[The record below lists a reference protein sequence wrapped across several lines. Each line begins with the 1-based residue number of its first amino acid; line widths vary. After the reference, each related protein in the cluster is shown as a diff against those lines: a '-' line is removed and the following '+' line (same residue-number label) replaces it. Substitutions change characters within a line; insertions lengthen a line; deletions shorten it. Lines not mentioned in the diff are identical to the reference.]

1 MESIREI
8 YRIGRGPSSSH
19 TMGPLKAAEAYRVRT
34 PGASAY
40 RVTLYGS
47 LAATGRGHLT
57 DKAVEAGLAPAR
69 TEILWEPEKVLEF
82 HPNALRF
89 EVTEGAPAAPWTVYS
104 TGGGRISDGAESGA
118 REIYSMHKMEEVLAW
133 SRRTGRAFWEYVA
146 ETEGPEI
153 FDYMAEVWTAMQDC
167 MRRGLEA
174 EGMLP
179 GGLGLRRKAAAF
191 YVKSASFSGSLKKK
205 TLSFA
210 YALAVAEEN
219 ASGGVVVTAPTCG
232 SAGVLP
238 AVLYRLKESQG
249 LSEVKIHRA
258 LLTAGL
264 FGNLVKKN
272 ASISGA
278 EVGCQGEVGTA
289 CAMAAAA
296 ATQLLGGSSRQ
307 IEYAAEMG
315 LEHHLGLTCDPI
327 CGLVQVPCIERNAFA
342 AEEAMNAAT
351 FSLLGDGGH
360 LVSFDKVVKAMN
372 QTGHDLPSIYKETS
386 VGGLASLAYDE
397 DARGGV

>member
-19 TMGPLKAAEAYRVRT
+19 TMGPLKAAEAYRART
-34 PGASAY
+34 PGAAAY

-69 TEILWEPEKVLEF
+69 VEIAWEPGTVLPF

-89 EVTEGAPAAPWTVYS
+89 EVAEGPAAEPWTAYS
-104 TGGGRISDGAESGA
+104 TGGGRVSDGAESGA
-118 REIYSMHKMEEVLAW
+118 REIYSLRTMEEVLAW
-133 SRRTGRAFWEYVA
+133 SRKTGRALWEYVA

-153 FDYMAEVWTAMQDC
+153 FGYMAEVWAAMQDC
-167 MRRGLEA
+167 IRRGLEA
-174 EGMLP
+174 EGVLP
-179 GGLGLRRKAAAF
+179 GALHMRRKAASF

-210 YALAVAEEN
+210 YALAVGEEN

-238 AVLYRLKESQG
+238 AVLYRIKESQG
-249 LSEVKIHRA
+249 LSDVKIYRA

-296 ATQLLGGSSRQ
+296 ATQLLGGSERQ

-315 LEHHLGLTCDPI
+315 MEHHLGLTCDPI
-327 CGLVQVPCIERNAFA
+327 GGLVQAPCMERNAFA
-342 AEEAMNAAT
+342 AEKAMNAAT

-386 VGGLASLAYDE
+386 EGGLASLAYGE
-397 DARGGV
+397 EYGGQK

>member
-19 TMGPLKAAEAYRVRT
+19 TMGPLKAAEAYRART
-34 PGASAY
+34 PGAAAY

-57 DKAVEAGLAPAR
+57 DKAVAAGLAPAR
-69 TEILWEPEKVLEF
+69 VEISWQPEKVLAF
-82 HPNALRF
+82 HSNALRF
-89 EVTEGAPAAPWTVYS
+89 EVTEGPPAEPWTAYS
-104 TGGGRISDGAESGA
+104 TGGGRVSDGPGGGA
-118 REIYSMHKMEEVLAW
+118 PEIYSLNSMQEILAW
-133 SRRTGRAFWEYVA
+133 SRRTGRAFWEYAA
-146 ETEGPEI
+146 ETEGQEI
-153 FDYMAEVWTAMQDC
+153 FGYMAEVWDAMRDC
-167 MRRGLEA
+167 IRRGLEA
-174 EGMLP
+174 EGVLP
-179 GGLGLRRKAAAF
+179 GGLHLRRKAASF

-210 YALAVAEEN
+210 YALAVGEEN
-219 ASGGVVVTAPTCG
+219 ASGGTVVTAPTCG

-238 AVLYRLKESQG
+238 AVLYRIQESQN

-296 ATQLLGGSSRQ
+296 ATQLLGGSERQ

-315 LEHHLGLTCDPI
+315 MEHHLGLTCDPI
-327 CGLVQVPCIERNAFA
+327 GGLVQAPCIERNAFA
-342 AEEAMNAAT
+342 AEKAMNAAT

-360 LVSFDKVVKAMN
+360 LISFDKVVKAMN

-386 VGGLASLAYDE
+386 AGGLASLGYGE
-397 DARGGV
+397 TDAAAS